1 MLLVDG
7 DCGFC
12 MRAGGWLAVRTS
24 GIRIV
29 PLQQVD
35 LDALG
40 LDPVAVSTRLHA
52 MGEGGVRVGSAAIAE
67 ALRHGG
73 LPLRAA
79 AVLLDAPVIRVV
91 AQRAYD
97 VVARSRH
104 RLPGGT
110 AACELP
116 S

>member
-12 MRAGGWLAVRTS
+12 MRAGAWLAARTS
-24 GIRIV
+24 GITIV

-35 LDALG
+35 LDALR
-40 LDPVAVSTRLHA
+40 LDPVAVSARLHA
-52 MGEGGVRVGSAAIAE
+52 VGDGGVRVGSAAIAE
-67 ALRHGG
+67 ALRHGS
-73 LPLRAA
+73 LAMRVAARVLEAPLVRG
-79 AVLLDAPVIRVV
+79 V
-91 AQRAYD
+91 AQRLYD
-97 VVARSRH
+97 LVARVRH

-110 AACELP
+110 AACQLP